1 VTRDSLILCAGTIPR
16 ASFRERVLAARAGGF
31 DGISL
36 RLGDHA
42 RARAAGMSDA
52 DLRALLD
59 GEGVAV
65 AEVEALIAWRPG
77 VEPARPEHAE
87 AQVLAVADAVRAR
100 AVSVIE
106 GPGAPLPVGAAADA
120 FGALCDRA
128 AGHGLLVQIEFWPGS
143 GLDLAT
149 AAAVA
154 AAASR
159 RNGGLLVDTWHLA
172 RSPDGMA
179 SLRTTPGA
187 RVGAV
192 QLSDS
197 AAVDGPEPDYLAAAL
212 TRRLVPGDGV
222 LDLAGFI
229 RLLDQLGC
237 DAPLGVEVCSDVL
250 AAQEPGIVARRVG
263 EAVRR
268 LLATCGSRCA
278 ARPGP

>member
-16 ASFRERVLAARAGGF
+16 ASFRERVLAARAGAF

-36 RLGDHA
+36 RLGDYT
-42 RARAAGMSDA
+42 RARATGMSDA
-52 DLRALLD
+52 ELRALLD

-65 AEVEALIAWRPG
+65 AEIEALVAWRPG

-87 AQVLAVADAVRAR
+87 ARVLAVADAVRAR
-100 AVSVIE
+100 SVSVVE
-106 GPGAPLPVGAAADA
+106 GRGAPLPVDASADA

-128 AGHGLLVQIEFWPGS
+128 AAHGLLVQIEFWPGS

-149 AAAVA
+149 AAAVVA
-154 AAASR
+154 AADR
-159 RNGGLLVDTWHLA
+159 QNGGLLVDTWHLA
-172 RSPDGMA
+172 RSRAGA
-179 SLRTTPGA
+179 AALRTIPGA
-187 RVGAV
+187 RIGAV

-212 TRRLVPGDGV
+212 GRRLVPGEGV
-222 LDLAGFI
+222 LDLAGFV
-229 RLLDQLGC
+229 RLLDEVGC

-250 AAQEPGIVARRVG
+250 AAQEPETVARRVG
-263 EAVRR
+263 EALRR
-268 LLATCGSRCA
+268 LLSSRGSRWA